1 MSKSLFP
8 NIKAALRGELV
19 REQDGAS
26 GQEKDPL
33 DAMDPQARINYMNEL
48 KKLEDQEAKLRLEI
62 DKIKKSKEDLKKKY
76 NLTPKEKQVTPWSK
90 TGIQNTI

>member
-1 MSKSLFP
+1 MDSLFP

-19 REQDGAS
+19 KEQDAPN
-26 GQEKDPL
+26 QDPL

-48 KKLEDQEAKLRLEI
+48 KKLDDQEAKLRLDL
-62 DKIKKSKEDLKKKY
+62 DKIKKSKEDLKSKY

-90 TGIQNTI
+90 TGIHNTL

>member
-1 MSKSLFP
+1 MAKNLFP
-8 NIKAALRGELV
+8 NIKAALRGEIV
-19 REQDGAS
+19 REQDIVP

-48 KKLEDQEAKLRLEI
+48 EKLDNQEEKLRLDI

-76 NLTPKEKQVTPWSK
+76 NLAKKEPQVTSWSK